1 MVDLY
6 ENEEIPG
13 NAKLKMQRYIKKN
26 FSKRHSKFND
36 YDFNCSQAMYIAQQK
51 KQGASIVNNRL
62 YKIQKEVVAQ
72 IILHRKIHFQAENVS
87 LMFG

>member
-36 YDFNCSQAMYIAQQK
+36 YDFNCS
-51 KQGASIVNNRL
+51 
-62 YKIQKEVVAQ
+62 
-72 IILHRKIHFQAENVS
+72 
-87 LMFG
+87 